1 MRAEAFDSDGKHP
14 IVNKLSMLTNRSY
27 ARGLKLLAES
37 DADLAQILE
46 RHGTPP
52 LWQREEGFPTLVKI
66 ILEQQVS
73 LASAEAAFKK
83 LLAIASPLTPARF
96 LELDEVTLKAA
107 GFSRQKIIYGRHLAE
122 AIVCG
127 SLDLE
132 ALRSKSDEEVRS
144 ELQKVKGIGL
154 WTAEIYLLMALL
166 RPDAWPGGDLAL
178 AIAVQELKR
187 LPHRPGPL
195 ELEELSKQWQPFRA
209 IAARLLWNHYL
220 HSPRRKSLPQR
231 RWWAKKARR
240 KLSS

>member
-1 MRAEAFDSDGKHP
+1 VGSDGKQP
-14 IVNKLSMLTNRSY
+14 IVNKLSKLTSRSY

-37 DADLAQILE
+37 DSDLAQILE
-46 RHGTPP
+46 QHGTPP

-83 LLAIASPLTPARF
+83 LLAIATPLTPARF
-96 LELDEVTLKAA
+96 LELDDITLKAA

-122 AIVCG
+122 AIVG
-127 SLDLE
+127 GALDLD
-132 ALRSKSDEEVRS
+132 ALRRKSDEDVRS

-166 RPDAWPGGDLAL
+166 RPDAWPVGDLAL

-195 ELEELSKQWQPFRA
+195 ELEMLSKQWQPFRA
-209 IAARLLWNHYL
+209 IAARLFWSYYL
-220 HSPRRKSLPQR
+220 NRPRRKSLPQR
-231 RWWAKKARR
+231 RKGAKTDAQKAF
-240 KLSS
+240 KIN